1 MRGTSSNQHV
11 VKIVK
16 IRQNLMSEAW
26 TQTWNRGRVGP
37 AAHLGADN
45 LLQDTNPKHPKHP
58 TPNLHL

>member
-1 MRGTSSNQHV
+1 
-11 VKIVK
+11 
-16 IRQNLMSEAW
+16 MSEAW

-58 TPNLHL
+58 TPNLHV